1 MLAGLSTMGI
11 AAGAL
16 AYGLATPASAQL
28 QTLTVT
34 LLGGQQVSVT
44 VDVPPGTPVSAVHLP
59 PLPLPV
65 VSVSWGSPGPGGPT
79 QPGVSVGST
88 TVPLPALPST
98 PTAPGSGPANG
109 SNTNSTSNTST
120 SSSTTPPKKGRKTP
134 GAAGQQ
140 RQQVSSSGTVLPPAP
155 LPSLKP
161 NFHSKTSPTP
171 LRLPTGLPSALNPT
185 LALFLPGAAQLGVP
199 DFFISNFRIPPFLL
213 PIYQAA
219 GTQYGVP
226 WQVLAAINE
235 IETDYGR
242 DLSTSSAGAVGWMQF
257 LPSSWRT
264 YGVDATGTGIR
275 DPYNPAD
282 AIFAAARYLHAAGA
296 SSDLRG
302 AIYAYNHASWYVDS
316 VLLRARLI
324 GGMPTQL
331 LSAITGL
338 TQGTFPVHARSTY
351 ADDVTEAQVA
361 ALQHKPTALV
371 DPAVDHRLGVDIYS
385 RAGAPVVASQ
395 DGQIVAMG
403 GDASSGYSIA
413 LRDAFGNIYYYSD
426 LRKLSQLY
434 PVPKPV
440 NETPQAIARELAS
453 PALHQQT
460 DPTPVGPA
468 TAGAQPAQPAL
479 APLAP
484 LVAPAKPTKQRL
496 FAHPYT
502 PGTIVGGALE
512 SLAQSAP
519 GLPGYQSFNDYFTQ
533 VFGLSRQDVQLEPLR
548 PGAQVIAGTI
558 LGRIGASRTGQAPH
572 VLFSIRPAG
581 QGAPL
586 IDPKP
591 ILDGW
596 VLLQRTSLYRAKGA
610 NPFTGQAP
618 SIGQVLLESKSQLE
632 RQVLTDPRIRVYS
645 CGQRDIQAGAID
657 QRVLAVM
664 EFLSSSGLRPTVS
677 GLRCGHAA
685 SSHTG
690 AISPY
695 AAGDAVDFSAFN
707 GVPVGGQDG
716 AGSLADIAVR
726 RLLTLQGTF
735 QPYQIVSDVSGGPS
749 TIAVQRSGYDRVHV
763 VFRPLYGTSPKID
776 KQYQSALKPSQWIK
790 LISRLGQLDT
800 PNVSLNPSS
809 AAIPDGSSGA
819 ATGAPPALPPTAPA
833 AAGAGGSGT
842 PAPTA
847 SAAGGSGT
855 APVSAPVTPRHA
867 VLPQ

>member
-1 MLAGLSTMGI
+1 LNTRRTTRRLLAGLSTMGI

-16 AYGLATPASAQL
+16 AYGLASPASAEL

-44 VDVPPGTPVSAVHLP
+44 VDVPPGTPISQVKLP

-65 VSVSWGSPGPGGPT
+65 VSVSWGAPGPGGPT

-88 TVPLPALPST
+88 SVPLPSAPST
-98 PTAPGSGPANG
+98 PPPTGSAPAPGG
-109 SNTNSTSNTST
+109 NTSSNSTSTA
-120 SSSTTPPKKGRKTP
+120 SSSSSPAAKSGHKGP
-134 GAAGQQ
+134 GSAHQQ
-140 RQQVSSSGTVLPPAP
+140 RQLASSSGTVLPPAP
-155 LPSLKP
+155 LPVLKP

-171 LRLPTGLPSALNPT
+171 LRLPTGLPSAANPT
-185 LALFLPGAAQLGVP
+185 LSLFLPGAAQLGVP

-302 AIYAYNHASWYVDS
+302 AIYSYNHANWYVDS

-324 GGMPTQL
+324 GGMPPQL

-338 TQGTFPVHARSTY
+338 TQGTFPVHARSKY

-371 DPAVDHRLGVDIYS
+371 DPAVAHRAGIDIYA
-385 RAGAPVVASQ
+385 RAGAPAVAAQ
-395 DGQIVAMG
+395 DGRIVSMG
-403 GDASSGYSIA
+403 GDAQSGYSIA
-413 LRDAFGNIYYYSD
+413 LRDAFGNTYFYSD

-440 NETPQAIARELAS
+440 TETPADIARELAS
-453 PALHQQT
+453 PALHQQS
-460 DPTPVGPA
+460 DPAPTGPA
-468 TAGAQPAQPAL
+468 TAGAQPAQPL

-502 PGTIVGGALE
+502 PGSIVGGALE
-512 SLAQSAP
+512 SLAQAAP
-519 GLPGYQSFNDYFTQ
+519 GLPGYQTFNDYFTQ
-533 VFGLSRQDVQLEPLR
+533 VFGLSRKDVQLEPLR

-558 LGRIGASRTGQAPH
+558 LGRIGTSSTGQAPH

-610 NPFTGQAP
+610 NPFVGQAP

-632 RQVLTDPRIRVYS
+632 RQVLADPNVRIYS

-677 GLRCGHAA
+677 GLRCGHT
-685 SSHTG
+685 SSRTA

-695 AAGDAVDFSAFN
+695 AVGDAVDFSAFN
-707 GVPVGGQDG
+707 DVPVSGQDG
-716 AGSLADIAVR
+716 AGSLAQIAVQ

-735 QPYQIVSDVSGGPS
+735 QPYQIVSDVKVGSDP
-749 TIAVQRSGYDRVHV
+749 IALQRPGYDRVHV

-776 KQYQSALKPSQWIK
+776 KQYESALKPSQWIK

-800 PNVSLNPSS
+800 PNVSLAPSS
-809 AAIPDGSSGA
+809 AAIPDGSSGT
-819 ATGAPPALPPTAPA
+819 ATSAPPILPAPA
-833 AAGAGGSGT
+833 
-842 PAPTA
+842 PVPTA
-847 SAAGGSGT
+847 SATPAATPAT
-855 APVSAPVTPRHA
+855 APVSAAVTPRAHY
-867 VLPQ
+867 LSQ